1 MDVVVAMA
9 VNFGLPLGLIL
20 FAFVSGKLIERRHF
34 KRIAAGEAATAHQ
47 PAITAPN
54 WDLSHEVEKAELVQG
69 AVVVSIDYFKRF
81 MAGLYNL
88 VGGRVRSFESILDR
102 GRREAVLRMKAACP
116 DADIFVN
123 LRLETSMLA
132 STTSKGQ
139 YLGGVEVIAYAT
151 AIRYRRQGTDEIHA
165 EIAR

>member
-1 MDVVVAMA
+1 MDVIIAMA
-9 VNFGLPLGLIL
+9 VNFFLPVGLVL
-20 FAFVSGKLIERRHF
+20 FAFVTGKILERRHF

-47 PAITAPN
+47 PAITARV
-54 WDLSHEVEKAELVQG
+54 WDLDHEVEKAELVQG
-69 AVVVSIDYFKRF
+69 SVVVSIDYFKRF

-116 DADIFVN
+116 DADIYVN

-132 STTSKGQ
+132 STTPQGQ
-139 YLGGVEVIAYAT
+139 YLGGVEMIAYAT
-151 AIRYRRQGTDEIHA
+151 AIRYRKPGTDEIHP